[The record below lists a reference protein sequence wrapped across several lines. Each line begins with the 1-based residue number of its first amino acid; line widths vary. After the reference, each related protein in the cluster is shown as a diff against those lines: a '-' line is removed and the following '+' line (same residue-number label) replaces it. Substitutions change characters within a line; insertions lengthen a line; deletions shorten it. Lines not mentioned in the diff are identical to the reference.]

1 MQDFTTNMYTE
12 LCRTISGSGYSVPT
26 IAEFMRTNPAPSLVL
41 RHDVDR
47 FPRTAFE
54 MAKIENA
61 FGLCAT
67 YYFRYTKA
75 VFNRQII
82 KDIYEMGHEIG
93 YHYET
98 LARAGG
104 DVPRSG
110 QLFRDELAEFRRL
123 VPVHTASM
131 HGRPLSK
138 WNNIDMWDR
147 FSRTEFDLL
156 GEAYLDIDYG
166 SVRYYSDT
174 GRTWH
179 GSRYNLRD
187 KVAGQDDT
195 LEIETTEEL
204 ISLIKSEQYD
214 RICILT
220 HPNRWAGSRFEW
232 GLSWCSDL
240 AANQV
245 KMLLSKLRK

>member
-1 MQDFTTNMYTE
+1 MQDFTTHMYTE
-12 LCRTISGSGYSVPT
+12 LCRTISDSGYSVPT
-26 IAEFMRTNPAPSLVL
+26 IADFMRTSPTPALVL

-54 MAKIENA
+54 LAQIESA

-67 YYFRYTKA
+67 YYFRYTKG
-75 VFNRQII
+75 VFNKQII
-82 KDIYEMGHEIG
+82 KDIYKMGHEIG

-104 DVPRSG
+104 DWARSG
-110 QLFRDELAEFRRL
+110 QLFRDELAEFRKL
-123 VPVHTASM
+123 VPVQTASM

-138 WNNIDMWDR
+138 WNNIDMWDW
-147 FSRTEFDLL
+147 FSRKEFDLL
-156 GEAYLDIDYG
+156 GEAYLDIDYER
-166 SVRYYSDT
+166 VRYYSDT
-174 GRTWH
+174 GRSWH

-195 LEIETTEEL
+195 VEIETTEEL
-204 ISLIKSEQYD
+204 IALIKSERYD

-220 HPNRWAGSRFEW
+220 HPNRWVGSRLEW
-232 GLSWCSDL
+232 GVSWCSDL

-245 KMLLSKLRK
+245 KMLLSRLRK